1 MKIWEIVKQLE
12 EEKST
17 DLSELKEGKAT
28 MIVNFGEDGRVVK
41 GLIKHTDSMTAMIVK
56 VFEYYNS
63 L

>member
-28 MIVNFGEDGRVVK
+28 MIVNFGENGRTWK
-41 GLIKHTDSMTAMIVK
+41 GLIDHTDSLTAMIIK
-56 VFEYYNS
+56 VFRYYSN